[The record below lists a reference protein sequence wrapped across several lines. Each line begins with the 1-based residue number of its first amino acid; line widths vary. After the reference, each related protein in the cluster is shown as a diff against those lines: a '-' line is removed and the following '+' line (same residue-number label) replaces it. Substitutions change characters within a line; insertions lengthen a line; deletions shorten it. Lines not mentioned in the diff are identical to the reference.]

1 MELAKFNNLLESK
14 TAKRKVMV
22 GGAGRGGR
30 IREVVSTTR
39 ERIYAGSTLRYYKKQ
54 RRAAYLIQPA
64 RTLLRNTHK
73 SWTRHDQWR
82 SKKLFSFRY
91 SCLSK
96 YVGSTT
102 FPHYIELPLY
112 AKTDLSRWSTEKMS
126 QFLLKLWREQFN
138 SYQCTVLV
146 KIYQTILVL
155 KRTNNYCFLSQ
166 ILC

>member
-14 TAKRKVMV
+14 TAKRKVMA
-22 GGAGRGGR
+22 GGAGGGGFGKSSLQLGS
-30 IREVVSTTR
+30 VSTPD
-39 ERIYAGSTLRYYKKQ
+39 LRYPTTRNSVE
-54 RRAAYLIQPA
+54 RRIWSS
-64 RTLLRNTHK
+64 RRELLRNTHK

-102 FPHYIELPLY
+102 FPHYIALPLY
-112 AKTDLSRWSTEKMS
+112 AKTDLSRWSTEQMS
-126 QFLLKLWREQFN
+126 QFLLKLWRDLLN

-146 KIYQTILVL
+146 KIYQTNFVL
-155 KRTNNYCFLSQ
+155 KWTNNYCLLSQ
-166 ILC
+166 ISC

>member
-14 TAKRKVMV
+14 TAKRKVKA
-22 GGAGRGGR
+22 GGAGGGGFGKSSLQLGSVSTPDLR
-30 IREVVSTTR
+30 YSTTR
-39 ERIYAGSTLRYYKKQ
+39 NSVERRIWSS
-54 RRAAYLIQPA
+54 RRE
-64 RTLLRNTHK
+64 LLRNTHK

-102 FPHYIELPLY
+102 FPHYIALPLY
-112 AKTDLSRWSTEKMS
+112 AKTDLSRWSTDKMS
-126 QFLLKLWREQFN
+126 QFLLKLWRDLLN

-146 KIYQTILVL
+146 KKNQTNFVL
-155 KRTNNYCFLSQ
+155 KGTNNYCFPSK
-166 ILC
+166 ISC